1 MDDREIRAAL
11 ERRYANITDQEEV
24 HELYADDVIFELPQ
38 GKERIV
44 GLANLRAM
52 REAYPAQVEITPT
65 RIRGS
70 GPLWVIEVLISYDGG
85 APMHAVNLMEF
96 RQGKIVHEAI
106 YFGDPWQAPAWR
118 AQWVE
123 PMA

>member
-24 HELYADDVIFELPQ
+24 HELYDDDVIFELPQ

-70 GPLWVIEVLISYDGG
+70 GPLWVIEVLIEALRAARRS
-85 APMHAVNLMEF
+85 AVMS
-96 RQGKIVHEAI
+96 A
-106 YFGDPWQAPAWR
+106 R
-118 AQWVE
+118 AV
-123 PMA
+123 MASGRVPRR